1 MTEVASTRRRKSSLT
16 APGGGVGRAEVGDSR
31 AVAGPHL
38 TPPLRGPLPLSP
50 EVRRGAFSGAI
61 RAFRRYAPLLL
72 LAIAWE
78 AVSRLGIVPTSAL
91 PPLDQVG
98 SAWLNLAESGELWT
112 NGVASISRAAA
123 GLGLAIVCGSAIGVM
138 MAWYLPVRVVI
149 NPIVQFFYPMPKSAL
164 IPVMVLWLGFGD
176 ASKIMLIFVGCLLPI
191 TLSAFNGARGTEE
204 VLIWSARSLG
214 ASRARVLWEIVVP
227 SALPELLSGIRT
239 ALALSFVL
247 LVSSELIVARQGFGY
262 MIGWL
267 GDGGAYD
274 AMFAVV
280 LTVAL
285 LGFAADRLYLMLM
298 RRVLAWRE

>member
-1 MTEVASTRRRKSSLT
+1 MTERLGAL
-16 APGGGVGRAEVGDSR
+16 
-31 AVAGPHL
+31 
-38 TPPLRGPLPLSP
+38 LP
-50 EVRRGAFSGAI
+50 
-61 RAFRRYAPLLL
+61 RYAPLFL
-72 LAIAWE
+72 LALAWE
-78 AVSRLGIVPTSAL
+78 GLTLSGIVPSAAL
-91 PPLDQVG
+91 PRLDTVAT
-98 SAWLNLAESGELWT
+98 AWFELASSGDLWT
-112 NGVASISRAAA
+112 NGVASMSRGAA
-123 GLGLAIVCGSAIGVM
+123 GLGLAVACGSMIGIL
-138 MAWYLPVRVVI
+138 MAWYKPVRIAV

-176 ASKIMLIFVGCLLPI
+176 ASKVVLIFVVCLLPV

-204 VLIWSARSLG
+204 VLIWSARSMG
-214 ASRARVLWEIVVP
+214 ASRARVLWEVVVP

-247 LVSSELIVARQGFGY
+247 LVSSELIVARQGLGY

-285 LGFAADRLYLMLM
+285 LGFAADRGYLMLA
-298 RRVLAWRE
+298 RRILAWRE

>member
-1 MTEVASTRRRKSSLT
+1 MTARTTSLT
-16 APGGGVGRAEVGDSR
+16 TNLSAI
-31 AVAGPHL
+31 
-38 TPPLRGPLPLSP
+38 LP
-50 EVRRGAFSGAI
+50 
-61 RAFRRYAPLLL
+61 RYAPLLL
-72 LAIAWE
+72 LALAWE
-78 AVSRLGIVPTSAL
+78 AITRTGLVPAAAL
-91 PPLDQVG
+91 PPLDTV
-98 SAWLNLAESGELWT
+98 LASWFDLAVAGDLWN
-112 NGVASISRAAA
+112 NGVASITRGAA
-123 GLGLAIVCGSAIGVM
+123 GLALAVSVGSLIGVL
-138 MAWYLPVRVVI
+138 MAWYTPIRIAI

-176 ASKIMLIFVGCLLPI
+176 ASKVATIFIGCLLPV
-191 TLSAFNGARGTEE
+191 TLSAFNGARGTEQ

-214 ASRARVLWEIVVP
+214 ASRWRVLWEVVVP

-247 LVSSELIVARQGFGY
+247 LVASELIVARQGLGY

-285 LGFAADRLYLMLM
+285 LGFAADRLYLMLT
-298 RRVLAWRE
+298 RRILAWRE